1 VFLPGSGNLKTPNYV
16 VWIIGILIIYFSPM
30 ISLDTAKIL
39 AVYSALWILYR
50 ELTDNIYSHVN
61 FKKQERLIEYLE
73 ERIEHLEY
81 QSEINEDDIFDITK
95 QVVDIQD
102 PSYKYS
108 EEFELELNTHKEDK
122 TFIKKTKKERL
133 NEYREDI
140 EKIEKLYFH

>member
-1 VFLPGSGNLKTPNYV
+1 
-16 VWIIGILIIYFSPM
+16 M

-39 AVYSALWILYR
+39 AVFSALWILYR

-73 ERIEHLEY
+73 ERIENLEY

-102 PSYKYS
+102 PSYKHS
-108 EEFELELNTHKEDK
+108 EEFELKLNTHKEDK
-122 TFIKKTKKERL
+122 TFIEKTKKERL